1 MDTALPTLTDI
12 DRLEGMISALE
23 QRIDDLEQR
32 LNALEEQPQYK
43 I

>member
-1 MDTALPTLTDI
+1 MDTTLPTITDF

-32 LNALEEQPQYK
+32 LNALEEQP
-43 I
+43 